1 MNYVVDFIRQ
11 AEVVF
16 WDFDGVIKDSVDIK
30 TQAFE
35 SLFLPY
41 GSEVVARVR
50 SHHVT
55 NGGMSRFEKIPRYLK
70 WAGLPASDR
79 QVDEFCNQFSEK
91 VLEGVI
97 DSSWVPGVREYLLD
111 QCEHQYFVLL
121 TATPQNEIE
130 LILHR
135 LRIFNCFREVFGSPN
150 RKKETIAFVLQH
162 MVVDV
167 NKVLMIGDAKIDLL
181 AARENNIVFLLRR
194 TGLNRSLQN
203 TCNGLQFESL
213 NG

>member
-1 MNYVVDFIRQ
+1 MNDVVDFIMQ

-35 SLFLPY
+35 FLFLPY

-79 QVDEFCNQFSEK
+79 QVDDFCYQFSEK

-111 QCEHQYFVLL
+111 QCEQQYFVLL

-150 RKKETIAFVLQH
+150 NKKETIASVLQH
-162 MVVDV
+162 LVVDM

-194 TGLNRSLQN
+194 TGLNRSLQH
-203 TCNGLQFESL
+203 TFNGLQFESL
-213 NG
+213 KG